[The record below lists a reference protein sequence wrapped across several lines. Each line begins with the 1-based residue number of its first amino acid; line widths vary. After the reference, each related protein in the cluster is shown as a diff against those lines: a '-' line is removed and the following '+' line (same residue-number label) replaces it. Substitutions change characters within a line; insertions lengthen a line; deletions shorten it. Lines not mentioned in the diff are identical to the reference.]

1 MMEGRGDPAVAKK
14 SHLSSWREGFSQLE
28 NSTQEGHQQL
38 TNQVEQLLQFLNV
51 TMDKVTQSNEEGL
64 HHLADLVEQKI
75 QEVEMKMMQIEAKMT
90 SSLNQTKEE
99 ILSEVSAL
107 LSKSW
112 NENEES
118 YTKKNDSSLKEA
130 HINEM
135 ISSLNQT
142 KEEILSEVSS
152 LLAPILSQTQCQIT
166 LGSACNPAVSCQHI
180 KNNLGVSN
188 PPSGDY
194 YIRNSTGSIVRVYC
208 DMTRSCGGVSGGW
221 MKVISF
227 DMDNPSHS
235 CPSGLQFFTNVKRRC
250 GIGSDSAGCASTV
263 FGVHGVPY
271 QKVCGKVIGY
281 QKATTDAFLNFN
293 LHSIEGAYID
303 GASLTHGRNPRHHI
317 WTFANALDEIYR
329 QEARPY
335 VCPCTYRE
343 GSTSPIPSFV
353 GNDYFCDTGSKSY
366 VGFNVFYGDD
376 PLWDGAGCG
385 GSSTCCSFN
394 NPPWFMKQLSSS
406 TSDDLELRVCRDQER
421 SDEDVSI
428 KSVELYVQ

>member
-1 MMEGRGDPAVAKK
+1 M
-14 SHLSSWREGFSQLE
+14 
-28 NSTQEGHQQL
+28 
-38 TNQVEQLLQFLNV
+38 
-51 TMDKVTQSNEEGL
+51 MDKVTQSNEGLHQLADLMKQKVQQVEIKMMQNLNEVREIENATRKELTQSTEEGL
-64 HHLADLVEQKI
+64 QQLTDLVEQKI
-75 QEVEMKMMQIEAKMT
+75 QQIEMKMMQNLNEMRGMISSLNETKTEIGVKVMSIEAKM
-90 SSLNQTKEE
+90 
-99 ILSEVSAL
+99 V
-107 LSKSW
+107 
-112 NENEES
+112 
-118 YTKKNDSSLKEA
+118 
-130 HINEM
+130 
-135 ISSLNQT
+135 SSLNQT

-221 MKVISF
+221 MKVVSF

-235 CPSGLQFFTNVKRRC
+235 CPSGLQLFTNIKRRC

-263 FGVHGVPY
+263 FGIHGVPY

-281 QKATTDAFLNFN
+281 QKGSTDAFWNHLQN
-293 LHSIEGAYID
+293 SVEGAYID

-317 WTFANALDEIYR
+317 WTFASALDEIYR

-353 GNDYFCDTGSKSY
+353 GNNYFCDTGSKSHMGY
-366 VGFNVFYGDD
+366 HVFYGDD

-394 NPPWFMKQLSSS
+394 SPPWFMKQLSSS
-406 TSDDLELRVCRDQER
+406 TSDDLELRVCRNEVR
-421 SDEDVSI
+421 SNEDVGI